1 MARPTVIRDE
11 QILDAAR
18 IVFLERG
25 VLATTAE
32 VAQRAQVSEGSLF
45 KRFKTKSEL
54 FRVAMGFDLEDVPR
68 TMAELESR
76 AGKDSVE
83 ENLVVAAL
91 SLLQFFD
98 RVLPLMMM
106 QLSNPKMASGCQI
119 PGYEGQVPP
128 PLRAQAHLAAYLEA
142 ERAIGRVGELDAQ
155 VVARA
160 FLGAMSTYVFY
171 ENLAK
176 GSEGAPLD
184 AERYARGYVRT
195 LAGGLL
201 PRTEAPADAPMRAA
215 EHAAERKPRSAKRAA
230 ATASAHAL
238 HDRA

>member
-18 IVFLERG
+18 VVFLERG

-32 VAQRAQVSEGSLF
+32 VAQRAKVSEGSLF
-45 KRFKTKSEL
+45 KRFKTKAEL
-54 FRVAMGFDLEDVPR
+54 FQVAMGFDLEDVPR
-68 TMAELESR
+68 TMAELKSR

-83 ENLVVAAL
+83 ENLVVAGL
-91 SLLQFFD
+91 SLLQFFE

-106 QLSNPKMASGCQI
+106 NFSNPKMASGCHI

-171 ENLAK
+171 EKLAK
-176 GSEGAPLD
+176 GSEGTLLD

-195 LAGGLL
+195 LAAGLL
-201 PRTEAPADAPMRAA
+201 PRTSAPAEAA
-215 EHAAERKPRSAKRAA
+215 REPERKPKAPKRAA

-238 HDRA
+238 HARA

>member
-32 VAQRAQVSEGSLF
+32 VAQRAKVSEGSLF
-45 KRFKTKSEL
+45 KRFKTKAEL

-76 AGKDSVE
+76 AGHDSVE
-83 ENLVVAAL
+83 ENLVAAAL

-106 QLSNPKMASGCQI
+106 QLSNPKMASGCHI

-142 ERAIGRVGELDAQ
+142 ERAIGRIGELDAQ

-176 GSEGAPLD
+176 GSSGAPLD

-201 PRTEAPADAPMRAA
+201 PRPAAVAVVTLHEP
-215 EHAAERKPRSAKRAA
+215 ERKPKVAKRAA
-230 ATASAHAL
+230 ATPAAHAL
-238 HDRA
+238 QDRA

>member
-32 VAQRAQVSEGSLF
+32 VAQRAKVSEGSLF
-45 KRFKTKSEL
+45 KRFKTKAEL
-54 FRVAMGFDLEDVPR
+54 FQVAMGFDLEDVPR
-68 TMAELESR
+68 TMAALESR
-76 AGKDSVE
+76 AGHDSVE
-83 ENLVVAAL
+83 ENLVAAGM

-106 QLSNPKMASGCQI
+106 NFSNPKMASGCQL

-128 PLRAQAHLAAYLEA
+128 PLRAQGHLAAYLEA
-142 ERAIGRVGELDAQ
+142 ERALGRIGDLDAQ
-155 VVARA
+155 VVARG
-160 FLGAMSTYVFY
+160 FLGAMNTYAFF
-171 ENLAK
+171 EKLSR
-176 GSEGAPLD
+176 GSEGTPLD

-195 LAGGLL
+195 LVGGLL
-201 PRTEAPADAPMRAA
+201 PRMASPREAVPREP
-215 EHAAERKPRSAKRAA
+215 ERKPKPAKRAA
-230 ATASAHAL
+230 ATTSARAL

>member
-32 VAQRAQVSEGSLF
+32 VAQRAKVSEGSLF
-45 KRFKTKSEL
+45 KRFKTKAEL
-54 FRVAMGFDLEDVPR
+54 FQVAMGFDLEDVPR

-76 AGKDSVE
+76 AGHDSVE
-83 ENLVVAAL
+83 ENLVAAGM

-106 QLSNPKMASGCQI
+106 NFSNPKMASGCHI

-171 ENLAK
+171 EKLAK
-176 GSEGAPLD
+176 GAEGSLLD
-184 AERYARGYVRT
+184 PERYARGYVRT

-201 PRTEAPADAPMRAA
+201 PRPAAVAVAA
-215 EHAAERKPRSAKRAA
+215 REPERKPRAAKRAA

-238 HDRA
+238 QVRA

>member
-45 KRFKTKSEL
+45 KRFKTKAEL
-54 FRVAMGFDLEDVPR
+54 FQVAMGFDLEDLPR
-68 TMAELESR
+68 TMVELESR
-76 AGKDSVE
+76 AGHDSVE
-83 ENLVVAAL
+83 ENLVAAGL
-91 SLLQFFD
+91 SLLQFFE

-106 QLSNPKMASGCQI
+106 NFSNPKMASGCQI
-119 PGYEGQVPP
+119 PGYEGKVPP

-142 ERAIGRVGELDAQ
+142 ERALGRVGELDAQ

-160 FLGAMSTYVFY
+160 FLGAMSTHVFY
-171 ENLAK
+171 EKLAK
-176 GSEGAPLD
+176 GSEGTPLD

-195 LAGGLL
+195 LTGGLL
-201 PRTEAPADAPMRAA
+201 TRTAAPRGAVQREP
-215 EHAAERKPRSAKRAA
+215 ERKPKATKRAA
-230 ATASAHAL
+230 ATESAHAL

>member
-45 KRFKTKSEL
+45 KRFKTKAEL

-76 AGKDSVE
+76 AGHDSVE

-160 FLGAMSTYVFY
+160 FLGAMSTHVFY

-201 PRTEAPADAPMRAA
+201 PRPAASAQPAPRG
-215 EHAAERKPRSAKRAA
+215 AERKPKAVKRAA
-230 ATASAHAL
+230 PTASAHAL
-238 HDRA
+238 NARA